1 MIFVLSLSLLACGS
15 SRDNGSNETAS
26 SEAEWVE
33 VIKFEGKAIK
43 DTETFQITSKEWRIV
58 WDTKPGDMG
67 DMNFQIY
74 VYDENGSPAGSFV
87 VANIIGEGSDTS
99 YMRGKGAYYFSI
111 NTGQPYTIVVEE
123 KK

>member
-58 WDTKPGDMG
+58 W
-67 DMNFQIY
+67 
-74 VYDENGSPAGSFV
+74 
-87 VANIIGEGSDTS
+87 
-99 YMRGKGAYYFSI
+99 
-111 NTGQPYTIVVEE
+111 
-123 KK
+123 